1 MKPGFLLTFLLAGST
16 IVHASSQTSITLG
29 NKLRSKRSQGELSE
43 SSETICARF
52 STPME
57 NKTFF
62 SPIDTT
68 MLSDTYPPKV
78 DCILKIT
85 VDPGFVIKLD
95 FRNRFYIEPSATC
108 EYDYLEIRDG
118 QYGFSNLKGKYCG
131 NKFPDEIFSSDRYL
145 WLRFHSD
152 DNIEYDGFEGV
163 YEEMPRSSKTEAIEE
178 CFFNT
183 DNQIEGRIGNQDIN
197 ETFIRK
203 VNESAIPL
211 DCLWKIEV
219 RPDWQIMLSV
229 DKFDLDKKN
238 DCDSNFVDIIGSD
251 TKLSEPKKHF
261 CGVVAE
267 AFESKSNILYV
278 RFFVTK
284 MGINS
289 KFSFFY
295 TAFTKKKPTDGK
307 NTTLECGENEFD
319 CDDETCIDLS
329 LKCNQRAN
337 CKFRKDEMQ
346 CGETEGDTKDL
357 WVIIAVFSA
366 LLGAMTSVFLFNC
379 IRTLIRDQKIIR
391 ETIRQSKE
399 SKLDEAGR
407 MSIKRSLENVNR
419 IIPGATGYAIEP
431 RLKQIQDEDAGHIFR
446 EATSASSISDSVN
459 RINKNQYNYR
469 DELKKI
475 LRNPP
480 PEAFNNN
487 EHAEQYVNEG
497 VCDMACQTRESLFAS
512 GISSSTK
519 LPPSNT
525 QAPGTYKFSTFG
537 YNPLDDDV
545 VVGAQEIPMQSTYDR
560 RDASITPKSTSP
572 GVGVVYTYE
581 HPSKYETPSP
591 APSSAT
597 TTTTSSNPLRTFG
610 SGPKKNAVKMEQ
622 SQLMLEI
629 RNSAPDVIIMTS
641 H

>member
-1 MKPGFLLTFLLAGST
+1 MKPGFLFTFLLAGST

-29 NKLRSKRSQGELSE
+29 NKLRNKRSEGDFDEKLK
-43 SSETICARF
+43 TICERF
-52 STPME
+52 E
-57 NKTFF
+57 NPLPNNTFF

-78 DCILKIT
+78 DCTLHLT
-85 VDPGFVIKLD
+85 APPGFQIRLD

-118 QYGFSNLKGKYCG
+118 KYGFSYAKEPFGKYCG
-131 NKFPDEIFSSDRYL
+131 QKFPDEIFSSDRYL

-163 YEEMPRSSKTEAIEE
+163 FEYVERPKNTEAIEE
-178 CFFNT
+178 CYFKPE
-183 DNQIEGRIGNQDIN
+183 NQTAGKISHKDIN
-197 ETFIRK
+197 ETYIERVK
-203 VNESAIPL
+203 MAKLKL
-211 DCLWKIEV
+211 DCLWTIEV
-219 RPDWQIMLSV
+219 KPGWGIMLSV
-229 DKFDLDKKN
+229 EKFDLDKKN
-238 DCDSNFVDIIGSD
+238 DCDSNFVDIIGND
-251 TKLSEPKKHF
+251 TNVSQPKKHF

-267 AFESKSNILYV
+267 SDEIKSSILYV
-278 RFFVTK
+278 RFFATDAG
-284 MGINS
+284 MGS
-289 KFSFFY
+289 KFTLLY
-295 TAFTKKKPTDGK
+295 TAYRKKDSNNGTSQCTAD
-307 NTTLECGENEFD
+307 EFD
-319 CDDETCIDLS
+319 CDDDSCIDSS
-329 LKCNQRAN
+329 LQCDGYSN
-337 CKFRKDEMQ
+337 CKFKKDEQ
-346 CGETEGDTKDL
+346 GCVKAEGETKDL

-419 IIPGATGYAIEP
+419 IIPGSTGYAIEP

-475 LRNPP
+475 YRNPP

-487 EHAEQYVNEG
+487 EHAEQYANEG
-497 VCDMACQTRESLFAS
+497 VCDMACQTGSSLSGS
-512 GISSSTK
+512 GISGTTK
-519 LPPSNT
+519 LPPAHT
-525 QAPGTYKFSTFG
+525 QPPGTYKFSTFG
-537 YNPLDDDV
+537 YNPLDDDIGV
-545 VVGAQEIPMQSTYDR
+545 QEIPMQSTYDR
-560 RDASITPKSTSP
+560 HRIASITPNRYDATSP
-572 GVGVVYTYE
+572 GVVYTYE
-581 HPSKYETPSP
+581 HPCKYEMPLP

-597 TTTTSSNPLRTFG
+597 TNLRTFTG
-610 SGPKKNAVKMEQ
+610 TGRNVKMEQ